1 MLGSSVN
8 YLEINQD
15 LTGPLT
21 GANQKFYY
29 WVRVS
34 VVQVQLSLQTLAFAW
49 LSTAQAFQ
57 I

>member
-21 GANQKFYY
+21 SAIQKFYY